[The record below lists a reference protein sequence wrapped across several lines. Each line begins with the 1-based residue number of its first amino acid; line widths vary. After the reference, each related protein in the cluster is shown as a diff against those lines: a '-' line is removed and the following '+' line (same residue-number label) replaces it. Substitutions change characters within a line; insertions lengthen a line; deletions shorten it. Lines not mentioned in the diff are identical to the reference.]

1 MFKRGRNYYKKN
13 WATEL
18 EKPVKVIQI
27 SVMSASIPAIK
38 IYCAVYEF
46 GNIYQKKAF
55 PSAAHATD
63 QIKYA

>member
-1 MFKRGRNYYKKN
+1 
-13 WATEL
+13 
-18 EKPVKVIQI
+18 
-27 SVMSASIPAIK
+27 MSASIPAIK